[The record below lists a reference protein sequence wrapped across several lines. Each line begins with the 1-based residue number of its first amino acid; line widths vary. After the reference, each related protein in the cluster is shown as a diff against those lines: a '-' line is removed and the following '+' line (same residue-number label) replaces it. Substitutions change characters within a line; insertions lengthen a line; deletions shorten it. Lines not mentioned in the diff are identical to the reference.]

1 MTWQLRES
9 IFSGRAP
16 VAYFDPEILTRN
28 THRADHRADL
38 PKTQRLTPLSSD
50 FRDERIGSNGDAQY
64 SVQGTQ
70 YFSGDPEQSL
80 NVRLRLAVIGLR
92 RSRFAVLRRE
102 NQRMAVSAWI
112 RSSWE
117 FLERLAPREEIH
129 SASPGFDHFGG

>member
-1 MTWQLRES
+1 M
-9 IFSGRAP
+9 
-16 VAYFDPEILTRN
+16 
-28 THRADHRADL
+28 
-38 PKTQRLTPLSSD
+38 LSSD

-92 RSRFAVLRRE
+92 RSRFAVLRRGS
-102 NQRMAVSAWI
+102 QRMADSASI